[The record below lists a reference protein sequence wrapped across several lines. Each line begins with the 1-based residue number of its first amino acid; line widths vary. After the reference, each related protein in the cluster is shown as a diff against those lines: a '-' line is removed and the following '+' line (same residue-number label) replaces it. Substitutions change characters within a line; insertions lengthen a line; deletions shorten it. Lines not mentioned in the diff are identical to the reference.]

1 MDNSIF
7 LNGHPIPLDL
17 PPQLSLA
24 VVIST
29 IVERVLNKQNTRIA
43 SVSSGG
49 KDIFNPEELHKPWSS
64 FGRIDCHYRQIAKT
78 LKKAVITLNIGDLY
92 CEMSEISHPTMK
104 AYANKMDADFI
115 VINQVK
121 VKMHPLHFEKWQMYD
136 LLFEYDRIIFL
147 DTDILVRPDCP
158 DLFGMVGLE
167 EVGGFV
173 ESDYLN
179 RSISITGCQKL
190 MGDVIG
196 WRGEYLNSGVGVYS
210 YRHKPIFERSEK
222 GHVINFGEQDMYNYR
237 IKQLGFPVRP
247 LPIEFNRMGL
257 DNYEGHLPD
266 RLSSFIIHYA
276 GKGWT
281 GISEGSEQRLAK
293 VALMKKDAKEL
304 ISRFGGRS
312 CHR

>member
-17 PPQLSLA
+17 PGQLSLA
-24 VVIST
+24 IVIST
-29 IVERVLNKQNTRIA
+29 ILERPLTRQNARIA
-43 SVSSGG
+43 SVSSCG
-49 KDIFNPEELHKPWSS
+49 KDIFNPEEFHKPWSA
-64 FGRIDCHYRQIAKT
+64 FEQIDCHYRQIPKT
-78 LKKAVITLNIGDLY
+78 LKKAVVTLSIGDLY
-92 CEMSEISHPTMK
+92 REMSDISHPMMK
-104 AYANKMDADFI
+104 DYADKIGADFV
-115 VINQVK
+115 VINEAK
-121 VKMHPLHFEKWQMYD
+121 VRMHPLHFEKWQMYD
-136 LLFEYDRIIFL
+136 LLFDYDRIIFL
-147 DTDILVRPDCP
+147 DTDILIGPDCP

-179 RSISITGCQKL
+179 RNISITGCQDL
-190 MGDVIG
+190 MGDIG

-237 IKQLGFPVRP
+237 IKQLGFPVCS
-247 LPIEFNRMGL
+247 LPMEFNRIEL
-257 DNYEGHLPD
+257 DGYEERLPD

-281 GISEGSEQRLAK
+281 GISEGSEQYRAK
-293 VALMKKDAKEL
+293 LALMKKDSEEM

-312 CHR
+312 CHS